1 MSALTSYRRMNA
13 YVAVALAVRLSSSIG
28 IGFAGLGVVV
38 LNSALQRNDFSGPIA
53 GALLVCAVPMLLVPV
68 FVQTLSLLVNWHHST
83 SWRAPTLAFAL
94 CAIPTRILFPFSITI
109 APIILG
115 RGALAW
121 LLTCWLLRRE
131 GSSQSQNVVQT

>member
-1 MSALTSYRRMNA
+1 MSALASYRRMNA
-13 YVAVALAVRLSSSIG
+13 YVADALAVRLSSSTG
-28 IGFAGLGVVV
+28 IGFAGLGVMV

-68 FVQTLSLLVNWHHST
+68 FLLTLLVNWHHSS
-83 SWRAPTLAFAL
+83 SWRAPTPAFAL

-109 APIILG
+109 APTILG
-115 RGALAW
+115 TGPLAW
-121 LLTCWLLRRE
+121 LLSCWLLRRE